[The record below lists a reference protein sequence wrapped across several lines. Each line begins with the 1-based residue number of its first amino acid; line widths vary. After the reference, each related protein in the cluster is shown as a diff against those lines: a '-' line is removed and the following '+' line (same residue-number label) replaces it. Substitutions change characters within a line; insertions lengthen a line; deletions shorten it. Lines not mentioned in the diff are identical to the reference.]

1 MHHEPSGSLAPV
13 QPAADRRC
21 PSCRAV
27 KPLDDFATRAGKPAG
42 CCASCRRRRAAVARR
57 RQQHT
62 VRQVIRRAEAGY
74 RVLLAQ
80 HTPQGGDGDA
90 A

>member
-1 MHHEPSGSLAPV
+1 MRHEPSDLCPPI

-21 PSCRAV
+21 PSYRAV

-42 CCASCRRRRAAVARR
+42 CCASRWRRRAAVARR

-62 VRQVIRRAEAGY
+62 VRQVVRRAEAGY

-80 HTPQGGDGDA
+80 HTPQG
-90 A
+90 